1 MGSADWFESRG
12 PIGPPF
18 CRKAS
23 GSQCVCSSVFR
34 VADLRGGSLGEPT
47 SWHGSCV
54 HVPSAVCCRALQADD
69 DEADGSLAFGASD
82 FLASAGA
89 VSAAMA
95 AIELAKI
102 ACLIRMEGSPCFEAE

>member
-1 MGSADWFESRG
+1 VGNADRLESRA
-12 PIGPPF
+12 PY
-18 CRKAS
+18 RQVS
-23 GSQCVCSSVFR
+23 GSQRVRSSVLR
-34 VADLRGGSLGEPT
+34 VADLGRGWLGEPI
-47 SWHGSCV
+47 SWHGTCV

-89 VSAAMA
+89 VSAVRT

-102 ACLIRMEGSPCFEAE
+102 ACLIRMEGSPLFEAE